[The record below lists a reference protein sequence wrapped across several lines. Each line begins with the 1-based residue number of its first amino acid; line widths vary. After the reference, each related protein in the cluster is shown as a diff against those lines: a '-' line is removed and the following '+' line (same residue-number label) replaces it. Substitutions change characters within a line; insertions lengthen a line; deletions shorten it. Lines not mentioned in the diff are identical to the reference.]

1 MSTPNRGKININRKG
16 AKMLEINEIQKRLK
30 LVNVMAFSKLAGV
43 HPNSLYRVRDGS
55 SKETVS
61 YATIKK
67 YLTH

>member
-1 MSTPNRGKININRKG
+1 
-16 AKMLEINEIQKRLK
+16 MLEINEIQKRLK

-67 YLTH
+67 ISDALEKIGGSGEID